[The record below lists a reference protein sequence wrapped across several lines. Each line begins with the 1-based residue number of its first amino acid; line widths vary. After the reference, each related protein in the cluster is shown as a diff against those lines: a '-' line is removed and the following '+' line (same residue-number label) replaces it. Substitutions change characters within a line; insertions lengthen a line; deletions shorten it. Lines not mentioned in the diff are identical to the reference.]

1 MIFECDNTVSLLG
14 GKHTVCIN
22 MNEGVVL
29 TGLPQIFPGETISPG
44 LTCINT
50 VMHKYI
56 CNIWKNIP
64 RCFTLCGQRLS
75 LLCNHWQQ
83 NDTACKWREMFAL
96 KYSHKA
102 GEDDPLIG
110 TAAIWPSSS
119 LSITFASFLK

>member
-1 MIFECDNTVSLLG
+1 MENTRYMH
-14 GKHTVCIN
+14 KY

-56 CNIWKNIP
+56 RNIWKNIP

-83 NDTACKWREMFAL
+83 NDTSCKWREMFAL

-102 GEDDPLIG
+102 GEDDALIG

-119 LSITFASFLK
+119 LSITRTAFLK